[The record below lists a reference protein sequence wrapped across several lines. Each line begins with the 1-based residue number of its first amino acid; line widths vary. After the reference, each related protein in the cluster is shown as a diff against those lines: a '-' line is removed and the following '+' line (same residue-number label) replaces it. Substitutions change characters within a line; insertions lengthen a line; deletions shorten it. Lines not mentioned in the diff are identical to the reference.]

1 MATHR
6 RAAPGRGGF
15 ASDTGDHL
23 PQLDGLRAILIG
35 LVVIHHLSYLGPAS
49 WVPRGGW
56 LGVDGFLVVSGFLV
70 TTAVVDEVDRTG
82 RLERARFVE
91 RRLRRR
97 YPTLVVVVLVGALLA
112 VTLEGESVIRTAESL
127 AVSAALITNLS
138 VGFGDVVVPALFPIW
153 AVALE
158 LQFCVLLALALAG
171 LRKLRAARWMWVSA
185 IGAAMVGS
193 ALLRATLWH
202 GPGSYPGPYVLPWTR
217 LDTPGWGA
225 LAALAIHWG
234 WLDPDR
240 RRWVRPAALVA
251 GPAATLAIAWEVGRR
266 SPTDAWIA
274 HGGLALFGAVLA
286 VAIAALVLRPESLV
300 ARLLSAAPFVA
311 VGRRSAGIYLWHL
324 PLFIATAS
332 VLPDG
337 SPARWVLALAAT
349 GVCAELT
356 HQFLERPL
364 RGSDDASATP
374 WGRGRTNRDAA
385 SRTPRSPNRPG
396 ARRRRTPPLAPARGG
411 GAR

>member
-6 RAAPGRGGF
+6 RAAPGRGAT
-15 ASDTGDHL
+15 ASGIGDHL
-23 PQLDGLRAILIG
+23 PQLDGLRAVLIG

-49 WVPRGGW
+49 WAPRGGW
-56 LGVDGFLVVSGFLV
+56 LGVDGFLVVSSFLV

-112 VTLEGESVIRTAESL
+112 VTLEGEAVTRAVESV

-138 VGFGDVVVPALFPIW
+138 VGFGDDVVPALFPVW

-158 LQFCVLLALALAG
+158 LQFCVIVALALAA
-171 LRKLRAARWMWVSA
+171 LRKVRAAPWIWVGA
-185 IGAAMVGS
+185 IGSVMVGS
-193 ALLRATLWH
+193 ALLRAALWH
-202 GPGSYPGPYVLPWTR
+202 GAGSYPGPYVLPWTR

-251 GPAATLAIAWEVGRR
+251 GLAASVAIAWDVGRR
-266 SPTDAWIA
+266 SPTDGWIA
-274 HGGLALFGAVLA
+274 HGGLALFGGMLA
-286 VAIAALVLRPESLV
+286 VAIAALVLRPESVV
-300 ARLLSAAPFVA
+300 ARLLSTAPFVA

-337 SPARWVLALAAT
+337 SSARWVVALAAT

-364 RGSDDASATP
+364 RGSDGASAS
-374 WGRGRTNRDAA
+374 WGRTRTNRDAA
-385 SRTPRSPNRPG
+385 SRAPRTPNRPG
-396 ARRRRTPPLAPARGG
+396 AHRRRTTPLAPVRGG
-411 GAR
+411 GAT